1 MIQIREYTTKYYYV
15 EDSLKRNESGNRIR
29 KIVIYDKGITF
40 PETITDEFYV
50 RDISGREIA
59 IYNNLSNSL
68 EYWNIWAGS
77 ELIGRINPNSEND
90 RYYYLKDHLGTI
102 RTVFDNSKNI
112 VFSQDYDMWGYPL
125 ENRTSGKDDIKNKFT
140 GKERDKET
148 TYDYFGARYY
158 DARISNWTSPDPLFE
173 KHLQWTP
180 YNYVLRNPLI
190 LIDPDGKQVVVVFGG
205 AGLLNAGKEI
215 DPENYS
221 PTSSTGAEILLF
233 DIKSYYENSQ
243 IPTSKIKGYYSS
255 TGIFGDKNEINDAF
269 NFIIEQLS
277 SSDEQLFLYGYS
289 QGGENIIQLSEI
301 LNDNGIKVTAL
312 FTVDAYSLINGTD
325 FNFIPTNVKQNWNYY
340 QEKPTTFFKS
350 RGAMNIADDKEKTK
364 VYNKKINNIDHNSID
379 EFTIPDVMQ
388 ILTNKIRK

>member
-102 RTVFDNSKNI
+102 RAVLDNGKNI
-112 VFSQDYDMWGYPL
+112 VFAQDYDIWGYLL

-158 DARISNWTSPDPLFE
+158 DSRIGRWGTTEPLYDKYLSFS
-173 KHLQWTP
+173 P
-180 YNYVLRNPLI
+180 YNYGVNNPLSLKDI
-190 LIDPDGKQVVVVFGG
+190 NGNDVIVTIDGNTITFTANIYYRSFEKYKNKRTSLSESQISYYKENLD
-205 AGLLNAGKEI
+205 NAFEQW
-215 DPENYS
+215 S
-221 PTSSTGAEILLF
+221 
-233 DIKSYYENSQ
+233 DIKSIEYNGKKYEVSFKLNFKEAE
-243 IPTSKIKGYYSS
+243 TFEENN
-255 TGIFGDKNEINDAF
+255 IFTKVFNEGSYEGNNIALPSENENGDPR
-269 NFIIEQLS
+269 IENGNILIFPNIEGKS
-277 SSDEQLFLYGYS
+277 GYS
-289 QGGENIIQLSEI
+289 RYWYSHEFGHLVGLKHNVQKYIRFSDYDIMGYAIECQKPSVENLLKLMKIIDV
-301 LNDNGIKVTAL
+301 N
-312 FTVDAYSLINGTD
+312 
-325 FNFIPTNVKQNWNYY
+325 
-340 QEKPTTFFKS
+340 KS
-350 RGAMNIADDKEKTK
+350 SQTIRGATED
-364 VYNKKINNIDHNSID
+364 Y
-379 EFTIPDVMQ
+379 
-388 ILTNKIRK
+388 